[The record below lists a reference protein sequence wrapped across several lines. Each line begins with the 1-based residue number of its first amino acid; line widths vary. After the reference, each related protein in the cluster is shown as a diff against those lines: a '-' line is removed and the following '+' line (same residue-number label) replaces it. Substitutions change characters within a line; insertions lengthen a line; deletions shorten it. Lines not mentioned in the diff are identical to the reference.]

1 MQHHLSMWA
10 TMDVPSGGIHTWDM
24 AQVTKIM
31 AQTMV
36 TVANIRNKH
45 RNIIY
50 YIIFS
55 RKVILFNK
63 YLHLYPLLEYLHHQQ

>member
-1 MQHHLSMWA
+1 MWA